1 MGLSNRG
8 FPERAREQ
16 RAPWSTRQKG
26 RKSIFLAAARRVC
39 VCAGCVWCV
48 AGIFVHIPKLP
59 QTHTHTHPV
68 CVELIDCLFLAP
80 VHATAMMLLLP
91 VMMHSYSYR
100 LRARSL
106 YILRGLSSGVPSVKT
121 TEPSLRLQQC
131 RVHTQSR
138 REIAASNTL
147 A

>member
-1 MGLSNRG
+1 MCVCVQVAFGVW
-8 FPERAREQ
+8 PEF
-16 RAPWSTRQKG
+16 S
-26 RKSIFLAAARRVC
+26 SIFQN
-39 VCAGCVWCV
+39 
-48 AGIFVHIPKLP
+48 FPK
-59 QTHTHTHPV
+59 HTHTLTPCVSV
-68 CVELIDCLFLAP
+68 CVPLIDCLFLAP